1 MEDERDISTR
11 KLIARLGLRILIII
25 LSLIALFIFFGPF
38 LKYLLPFVIAYIVSA
53 LLLMPVIKRLSG
65 KYKHL
70 RKIWSIILVIAI
82 MCMAIIAIVG
92 IVYYIAKQ
100 GMELVKNREVYMQSM
115 YNVINE
121 LADFVASRTSLK
133 QEQLMEVVDQLIAKL
148 SIWIKHDLPGMTPEL
163 INQISNYAPTIGSV
177 LLASLFFLMA
187 TYFICSDFPVINAKL
202 KSFIPHGIR
211 PYLKQIKDA
220 AGSATFGYFRAQL
233 IVSSLV
239 ALIALVVFCI
249 VGQSYAVLFAL
260 LVGIVDFI
268 PLLGSSVILA
278 PWIVVLVVS
287 GNYTKAIIYAV
298 LTFALFLFRRIVE
311 PKIVGNQTGLH
322 PLVSLI
328 SLFVGIKMGGI
339 FGMILAPIVCMAVIG
354 LGKTGFFTP
363 TFNDIR
369 LLSQRM
375 AEYTGMIDGC
385 KREDEKD
392 EKKDA

>member
-1 MEDERDISTR
+1 MMKDEREISTK

-25 LSLIALFIFFGPF
+25 LSLVALFIFFGPF
-38 LKYLLPFVIAYIVSA
+38 LKYLLPFVIAYTVSA

-82 MCMAIIAIVG
+82 MCVAIIVITG

-100 GMELVKNREVYMQSM
+100 GMELVKNREVYMHSI
-115 YNVINE
+115 YSVINE

-133 QEQLMEVVDQLIAKL
+133 QEQLMGVVDQLIDKL

-163 INQISNYAPTIGSV
+163 INQISNYAPTIGSM
-177 LLASLFFLMA
+177 LLGSLFFLMA
-187 TYFICSDFPVINAKL
+187 TYFICSDFPTINTKL
-202 KSFIPHGIR
+202 RSFIPYGIR

-220 AGSATFGYFRAQL
+220 AGSATFGYLRAQL

-239 ALIALVVFCI
+239 ALISLVVFLI

-260 LVGIVDFI
+260 LVGIIDFI

-278 PWIVVLVVS
+278 PWIVVLLVS

-311 PKIVGNQTGLH
+311 PKIVGEQTGLH

-339 FGMILAPIVCMAVIG
+339 FGMILAPIICMAVIG

-375 AEYTGMIDGC
+375 AEYTGMIDRD
-385 KREDEKD
+385 KKEEEDE
-392 EKKDA
+392 EKNA